1 MTFYTAPLFLLR
13 DCNRHHTT
21 NIYSWRWWWWWE
33 GI

>member
-21 NIYSWRWWWWWE
+21 NIYHDDDDDDE
-33 GI
+33 KE